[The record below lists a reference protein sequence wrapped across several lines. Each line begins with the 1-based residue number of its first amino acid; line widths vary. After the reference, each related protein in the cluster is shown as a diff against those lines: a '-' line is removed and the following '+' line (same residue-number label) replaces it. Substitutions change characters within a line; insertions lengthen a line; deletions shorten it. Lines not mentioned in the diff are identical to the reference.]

1 MLKKIIK
8 QNSSLHSTF
17 IKSREV
23 LRIIYNTKT
32 RSRFLWNLKK
42 GDTNLTLNYPLSQ
55 NSIVIDVGAYKGEFI
70 EKLNKKHKPI
80 IHALEPIEEYSNYL
94 KKKFLKQTNIKV
106 HNFGL
111 LDKTIELKISNLG
124 AGSSIYNRKEGSTE
138 QTISLKSMIQFV
150 EEEQIKEIQ
159 LLYLNIEGSEYQL
172 LSHIIETGLIVNIKH
187 LQVQF
192 HNYIDNAKH
201 ERKRI
206 RKELK
211 KTHYC
216 VFNFPFIWERWDR
229 L

>member
-1 MLKKIIK
+1 M
-8 QNSSLHSTF
+8 N
-17 IKSREV
+17 E
-23 LRIIYNTKT
+23 
-32 RSRFLWNLKK
+32 
-42 GDTNLTLNYPLSQ
+42 
-55 NSIVIDVGAYKGEFI
+55 
-70 EKLNKKHKPI
+70 
-80 IHALEPIEEYSNYL
+80 
-94 KKKFLKQTNIKV
+94 
-106 HNFGL
+106 
-111 LDKTIELKISNLG
+111 TIELKISNLG

-150 EEEQIKEIQ
+150 EEEKIKELQ
-159 LLYLNIEGSEYQL
+159 LLYLNFEGSEYQL
-172 LSHIIETGLIVNIKH
+172 LRHIIETGLIINIKH

-192 HNYIDNAKH
+192 HNYIDTAKH